1 MTVTQNSK
9 AFFNSSAETT
19 SSLNSIVD
27 QPNVTGNESDLT
39 SSINYLPTTGQFD
52 KLIGQQNLLNV
63 VVIDEVHKIFDR
75 MPSFRPAF
83 DSLKQL
89 SCPLLAMSA
98 TLTNEQIGILKTAH
112 LHKENCLTITQG
124 VHRDNFKLQLKRY
137 KRKKTPVAI

>member
-9 AFFNSSAETT
+9 AFLNSSAETT
-19 SSLNSIVD
+19 SSFNSIVD

-63 VVIDEVHKIFDR
+63 VVIDEMYKIFDR

-83 DSLKQL
+83 L
-89 SCPLLAMSA
+89 
-98 TLTNEQIGILKTAH
+98 I
-112 LHKENCLTITQG
+112 
-124 VHRDNFKLQLKRY
+124 V
-137 KRKKTPVAI
+137 